1 MFILFV
7 RYLKK
12 SVNAENSAIDLSTVS
27 KLTVNARANDCVG
40 RDHCRKKAKYTFTR
54 IRKKQKKEHLT
65 KVHSLYSFHRIYIHV
80 NPSLKKRIMTS
91 KY

>member
-7 RYLKK
+7 RYLNK

-40 RDHCRKKAKYTFTR
+40 RDHCRKKAKYTFIR
-54 IRKKQKKEHLT
+54 IRKKKEHLT
-65 KVHSLYSFHRIYIHV
+65 NVHSLYSFHRIYIHV
-80 NPSLKKRIMTS
+80 NPS
-91 KY
+91 